1 MPAQPPWPV
10 QGLSDEEARVRLAR
24 DGPNRMPQAARRSL
38 LRIVLD
44 VAAQPMILLLLATTL
59 AYAALGSATDAIGLL
74 VSVLLVGVIAI
85 YQMQRTERVLESLR
99 DLSSPRARVVRS
111 GRVQRIASLGLVRGD
126 LLLLAEGDRLACDA
140 VLVRAHSLLL
150 DESLLTGESAPVLKS
165 ALPEPA
171 LPPGDEHRVYAG
183 TLVVQGVGSALVV
196 ATAAATT
203 LGRIGASLAQIVP
216 RASRVQAELKRVV
229 RWVALAAVVT
239 CLAAA
244 ALYAAQEGSWLDGL
258 LVGLTLAMALIP
270 EEFAVVWTVL
280 MALGAW
286 RLAQRQVLTRQPQA
300 IEALGTASV
309 LCVDKTGTL
318 TVNRMELLALAT
330 PEASIALT
338 TGAAA
343 PAVFSPLL
351 DTAARA
357 SFDDGIE
364 PMDRAIGRL
373 REHSCLVGLP
383 PATLVQRDAV
393 SVEHLYVAQWWR
405 IANGSSRGLVAVK
418 GAPEAVQQLCDLDA
432 AAAAAA
438 MQAAAA
444 MAQQGLRVLAVA
456 QAGWDAT
463 QPPPAALPRLDWVG
477 LLGFLDPLR
486 DDVPA
491 AMAQCRAAGIRVV
504 MITGDAPLTALAIA
518 RQARLDELNDA
529 QEAPGGPTAPAPAGS
544 PGAVLSG
551 SEVAALD
558 DAALEA
564 RLASASICARIAP
577 EQKLRIVR
585 ALQRRGEVVAMTGDG
600 VNDAPALRAADIGV
614 AMGERGTDVAREAA
628 VLVLQDD
635 SFASLVAAVRLGR
648 RIFVNL
654 KKSVGYLLA
663 VHVPIV
669 GVALMPLL
677 AGGPQLLLPMHVVF
691 LELLIDPAC
700 SLVFEAEPEPPDT
713 MTQPPRSAQVG
724 LLSWATLW
732 QALAIGGAGL
742 LAVAAVQV
750 GARWAGWDDAWC
762 RAAALGSVI
771 ATNVAMLVWFRVGT
785 RSLRRHAPNRAF
797 TWLLAGLAA
806 ACGLVLGIPPLTWQF
821 GLPDEAILR
830 GLGLALIAG
839 AGIAALGLQRA
850 RRAA

>member
-1 MPAQPPWPV
+1 
-10 QGLSDEEARVRLAR
+10 
-24 DGPNRMPQAARRSL
+24 
-38 LRIVLD
+38 
-44 VAAQPMILLLLATTL
+44 
-59 AYAALGSATDAIGLL
+59 
-74 VSVLLVGVIAI
+74 
-85 YQMQRTERVLESLR
+85 
-99 DLSSPRARVVRS
+99 
-111 GRVQRIASLGLVRGD
+111 VRGD

-171 LPPGDEHRVYAG
+171 LPPADEHRVYAG

-196 ATAAATT
+196 ATGSATA

-244 ALYAAQEGSWLDGL
+244 ALYAAQEGSWIDGL

-330 PEASIALT
+330 PEARIALT

-351 DTAARA
+351 DSAARA
-357 SFDDGIE
+357 SIDDGIE

-373 REHSCLVGLP
+373 REHSRLAGLP

-393 SVEHLYVAQWWR
+393 SAEHLYVAQWWR
-405 IANGSSRGLVAVK
+405 IANGTRRGLVAVK

-518 RQARLDELNDA
+518 RQARLDEPDDA
-529 QEAPGGPTAPAPAGS
+529 QAAGS
-544 PGAVLSG
+544 PGVVLSG

-830 GLGLALIAG
+830 GIGLALIAG
-839 AGIAALGLQRA
+839 AGIAALSLQRA